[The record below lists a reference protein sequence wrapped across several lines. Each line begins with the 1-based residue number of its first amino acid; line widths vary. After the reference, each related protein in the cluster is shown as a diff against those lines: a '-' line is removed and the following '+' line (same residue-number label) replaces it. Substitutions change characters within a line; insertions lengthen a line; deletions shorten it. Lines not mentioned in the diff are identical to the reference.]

1 MGLKLGTS
9 GESFVLCKFHKI
21 QTRTYSLKSGKVIP
35 SETWYG
41 EQKKKTKSSKVKE
54 DQKISQTDDIIS
66 QKASD
71 SIDVHIVGKGS
82 KGFSRAVVINT
93 TSTRYLFNCGEGIQ
107 RFFMVDKL
115 KIAKI
120 EHLFLTSNSWSNIG
134 GLIGLLFMLENIGVP
149 KITLHGPPNVEGIS
163 SMCKHLG
170 QSDGTKLEKRL
181 LTEGNYE
188 DNNFKFQYVPF
199 FRKKEKTDE
208 AAFASKKPKLDS
220 LPVEVSV
227 AYICTPKPS
236 IRRIDIQKCIEL
248 DIAPGPCL
256 NLVKTGE
263 SVTLEDGRVIN
274 SEDILKPLVQSPS
287 FIKCSHSGFL
297 TPLINNEGLKK
308 YQNTDENTPV
318 EMTVDLIIHLTPEH
332 IVKLPEYQQWINS
345 FGANVKHMI
354 FEDTFSNV
362 MDDEGSKIQSHL
374 NLLHPELFPLLPA
387 LTTPTSTLPDM
398 TSNII
403 TGENNLKYHYK
414 PYTQLSRELITQP
427 NLEDFQSEITRN
439 PEITEAIDNF
449 KQEVAKLKSEIPKDD
464 RVYPE
469 IVFLGTGASTSSK
482 FRNFSGILLRLDD
495 SKSIML
501 DCGEAT
507 ISQLYDHYGEKTD
520 SILRT
525 LNGVFISHMHADH
538 HLGLCGIIQA
548 RLDAFGKEKKDIPR
562 LIVAA
567 PSSMKRWINYIDGRI
582 YPVSAAIKFFPLQ
595 RLKLEDKLNIAKLL
609 NLDDFNPVDVNH
621 CLGAKGLCLKY
632 NGFKLVYSG
641 DTMPCNNLVRHGKDC
656 DILIHEA
663 TFDEGMEKEAKFKMH
678 STTTQA
684 IEIGQK
690 MKAKQ
695 IILTHFSQRFKKVPN
710 FTNIHTSNVS
720 IAFDH
725 MTVRPCDYPYLSL
738 LLKPLA
744 VMFEDAIKINNI
756 IKMKRTQKDA
766 LKLESEA
773 AQVKSHSS

>member
-1 MGLKLGTS
+1 MENLNVQPKRKEKIGKNKKAKLRILK
-9 GESFVLCKFHKI
+9 
-21 QTRTYSLKSGKVIP
+21 TRGSTNA
-35 SETWYG
+35 
-41 EQKKKTKSSKVKE
+41 SS
-54 DQKISQTDDIIS
+54 
-66 QKASD
+66 ASNL
-71 SIDVHIVGKGS
+71 IDVHIVGMGG
-82 KGFSRAVVINT
+82 KGFPKAVMINT
-93 TSTRYLFNCGEGIQ
+93 TFTRYLFNCGEGVQ
-107 RFFMVDKL
+107 RFLLVDKL

-120 EHLFLTSNSWSNIG
+120 EHLFLTSKDWSSIG
-134 GLIGLLFMLENIGVP
+134 GLIGLLLSLEETGVP

-170 QSDGTKLEKRL
+170 QSDGTQLEKRA
-181 LTEGNYE
+181 LTEECFE

-199 FRKKEKTDE
+199 FCEDERTDE
-208 AAFASKKPKLDS
+208 AESASKKPRLDS

-236 IRRIDIQKCIEL
+236 ERKIDILKCKEL
-248 DIAPGPCL
+248 DIRPGPSF
-256 NLVKTGE
+256 NLLKTGE

-274 SEDILKPLVQSPS
+274 SEDILKPLVPSPS
-287 FIKCSHSGFL
+287 FINCPHSGFL

-332 IVKLPEYQQWINS
+332 ILKLPEYQQWMNS

-354 FEDTFSNV
+354 FEDTFSNA
-362 MDDEGSKIQSHL
+362 MHDDGSKIQSHL

-398 TSNII
+398 TTNII
-403 TGENNLKYHYK
+403 RGENNLKYHYK

-482 FRNFSGILLRLDD
+482 YRNFSGILLRLDD

-538 HLGLCGIIQA
+538 HLTFCQGTSLAVFAKGLSGIIQA
-548 RLDAFGKEKKDIPR
+548 RLDAFGKEKKDITS
-562 LIVAA
+562 LVVAA
-567 PSSMKRWINYIDGRI
+567 PLSMKRWIDYIDSRI
-582 YPVSAAIKFFPLQ
+582 YPVSAAIKLFPLQ
-595 RLKLEDKLNIAKLL
+595 RLKPEDKLNIEKLL
-609 NLDDFNPVDVNH
+609 QLDDV
-621 CLGAKGLCLKY
+621 
-632 NGFKLVYSG
+632 SG
-641 DTMPCNNLVRHGKDC
+641 
-656 DILIHEA
+656 
-663 TFDEGMEKEAKFKMH
+663 
-678 STTTQA
+678 
-684 IEIGQK
+684 
-690 MKAKQ
+690 
-695 IILTHFSQRFKKVPN
+695 HFFFSK
-710 FTNIHTSNVS
+710 NVT
-720 IAFDH
+720 D
-725 MTVRPCDYPYLSL
+725 
-738 LLKPLA
+738 
-744 VMFEDAIKINNI
+744 
-756 IKMKRTQKDA
+756 
-766 LKLESEA
+766 
-773 AQVKSHSS
+773 